1 MESHTLM
8 NMDSDSRALRKQQTS
23 HTGLPAPPGGEEEVQ
38 DEEPVAAV
46 QQPVGQ
52 HAQSHLVRVRGH
64 VAGHVFGHVAGHVG
78 MSDIMDHMVVSS
90 PSTFL
95 CFRCG
100 FILGLSCICTHL
112 GIFWVQ
118 YSRNLVTY
126 FNLVIYNAIS
136 NAISMDIK
144 ARHQEPRT
152 VIRNLPRSI

>member
-1 MESHTLM
+1 M
-8 NMDSDSRALRKQQTS
+8 NMDSRALRKQQTS

-64 VAGHVFGHVAGHVG
+64 VAGHVFGHLAGHVG
-78 MSDIMDHMVVSS
+78 MSDIMDHMVVVSS

-95 CFRCG
+95 CFSCVL
-100 FILGLSCICTHL
+100 ILGLSCICTHL

-126 FNLVIYNAIS
+126 FNLVISTHI
-136 NAISMDIK
+136 
-144 ARHQEPRT
+144 
-152 VIRNLPRSI
+152 